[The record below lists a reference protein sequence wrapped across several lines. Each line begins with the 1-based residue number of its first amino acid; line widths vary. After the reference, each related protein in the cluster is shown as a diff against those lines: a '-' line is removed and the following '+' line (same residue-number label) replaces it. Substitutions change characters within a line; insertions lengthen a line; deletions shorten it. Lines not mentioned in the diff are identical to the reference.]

1 MYRLFLSLLIA
12 LFALTGLGAQTIV
25 LRGVVTDPSG
35 SAIPGST
42 ITVSGPGVAKTV
54 STDEKGSY
62 TVPGL
67 AAGKFTFRIAS
78 PGFAPFER
86 ILNLGGTQPITF
98 DAKLNLATEK
108 QEITVTESIQVD
120 LDPSRNVGA
129 LVLKG
134 EDLQALSDNPED
146 LQSDLQ
152 ALAGPAAGPNGGQ
165 IFIDGFSGGRLPPK
179 ESIREVRINSNPFSP
194 EYDKIGFGRIEV
206 FTKPGTDKFRGQ
218 AFFNFSDAVLNS
230 RNPFSTIR
238 PPYQQRFFG
247 GNISGPINKRSSFFV
262 DVDRRNQDEAS
273 TINAVTLDN
282 NFNTSRFSTAIVNPQ
297 TRTDVTPRIDYA
309 INANNTFVGRYR
321 FTRNAS
327 ENEGLNNLTLPSR
340 AFNRAGNEHTVQLTE
355 TAVLGAKAINEV
367 RFQWLKTR
375 NDSLG
380 DISTPT
386 INVLDS
392 FIGGGADFGVNYQN
406 TNRWEISNTTSI
418 TSGTHLYK
426 FGGRLRGINDNN
438 YATNGYGG
446 NYTFSSLRAYQL
458 QVQGQAQGL
467 SNDQIRAMGGGP
479 IQFTLTGGTPLVAI
493 NQWDMGIFFAD
504 DWRAKQNLTISY
516 GLRYESQTNISD
528 WTNLA
533 PRVGFAYGVGKAG
546 AFGRPK
552 TVIRGG
558 WGVFYDRFDESLTLQ
573 ARRVNGVVQQQFVV
587 GAPNFF
593 PAVPSVATL
602 NAALR
607 PQAIRLV
614 DSNLRAPA
622 LYQTALGIERQLP
635 KNITLAINYTNSRGV
650 HTLRSRNINAPLPGS
665 ITATNPN
672 GNRPFGVAAGN
683 LFLYESTGIFK
694 QNQLIV
700 NSSARVSPKFTM
712 FGFYMLNF
720 ARGNTDGPG
729 TFPADQYDLS
739 SEWGRTAFDVRHRS
753 VMGGMITLPYK
764 VSLSP
769 FMIASTGG
777 PYNITAGRDLN
788 GDTQFT
794 DRPAL
799 ASGPGP
805 NVVRAPWGQ
814 YFNINP
820 TSADAIIARNYGQA
834 PGQFN
839 MNLRLSRTWGFGT
852 TKEAAAAAGGPD
864 GPRMFGGMP
873 GGGGP
878 PGGGPP
884 GGGGGMRGG
893 PGGGGPGG
901 MFGGGGVPGKRYALS
916 LSVSARNVL
925 NRVNL
930 GAPLGTA
937 TSPLFGTSTSLAG
950 GFFANATANRRLD
963 MQLRLTF

>member
-1 MYRLFLSLLIA
+1 
-12 LFALTGLGAQTIV
+12 
-25 LRGVVTDPSG
+25 
-35 SAIPGST
+35 
-42 ITVSGPGVAKTV
+42 
-54 STDEKGSY
+54 
-62 TVPGL
+62 
-67 AAGKFTFRIAS
+67 
-78 PGFAPFER
+78 
-86 ILNLGGTQPITF
+86 
-98 DAKLNLATEK
+98 
-108 QEITVTESIQVD
+108 
-120 LDPSRNVGA
+120 
-129 LVLKG
+129 
-134 EDLQALSDNPED
+134 
-146 LQSDLQ
+146 
-152 ALAGPAAGPNGGQ
+152 
-165 IFIDGFSGGRLPPK
+165 
-179 ESIREVRINSNPFSP
+179 
-194 EYDKIGFGRIEV
+194 
-206 FTKPGTDKFRGQ
+206 
-218 AFFNFSDAVLNS
+218 
-230 RNPFSTIR
+230 
-238 PPYQQRFFG
+238 
-247 GNISGPINKRSSFFV
+247 
-262 DVDRRNQDEAS
+262 
-273 TINAVTLDN
+273 
-282 NFNTSRFSTAIVNPQ
+282 
-297 TRTDVTPRIDYA
+297 
-309 INANNTFVGRYR
+309 
-321 FTRNAS
+321 
-327 ENEGLNNLTLPSR
+327 
-340 AFNRAGNEHTVQLTE
+340 
-355 TAVLGAKAINEV
+355 
-367 RFQWLKTR
+367 
-375 NDSLG
+375 
-380 DISTPT
+380 
-386 INVLDS
+386 
-392 FIGGGADFGVNYQN
+392 
-406 TNRWEISNTTSI
+406 
-418 TSGTHLYK
+418 
-426 FGGRLRGINDNN
+426 
-438 YATNGYGG
+438 
-446 NYTFSSLRAYQL
+446 
-458 QVQGQAQGL
+458 
-467 SNDQIRAMGGGP
+467 
-479 IQFTLTGGTPLVAI
+479 
-493 NQWDMGIFFAD
+493 
-504 DWRAKQNLTISY
+504 
-516 GLRYESQTNISD
+516 
-528 WTNLA
+528 
-533 PRVGFAYGVGKAG
+533 
-546 AFGRPK
+546 
-552 TVIRGG
+552 
-558 WGVFYDRFDESLTLQ
+558 
-573 ARRVNGVVQQQFVV
+573 
-587 GAPNFF
+587 
-593 PAVPSVATL
+593 
-602 NAALR
+602 
-607 PQAIRLV
+607 V
-614 DSNLRAPA
+614 DSNLRAPS

-672 GNRPFGVAAGN
+672 GNRPYGVAAGN

-694 QNQLIV
+694 QNQLII

-852 TKEAAAAAGGPD
+852 TKETAAAAGGPD

-963 MQLRLTF
+963 LQLRLTF

>member
-1 MYRLFLSLLIA
+1 M
-12 LFALTGLGAQTIV
+12 
-25 LRGVVTDPSG
+25 TDPSG

-42 ITVSGPGVAKTV
+42 VTISGTGLAKSV
-54 STDEKGSY
+54 STDEKGAY
-62 TVPGL
+62 TFPGL
-67 AAGKFTFRIAS
+67 AAGKFTFRIVS
-78 PGFAPFER
+78 PGFANFER

-129 LVLKG
+129 LVLKA

-179 ESIREVRINSNPFSP
+179 ESIREVRINSNPFSA

-218 AFFNFSDAVLNS
+218 AFFNFSDAVLNA
-230 RNPFSTIR
+230 RNPYSTIR
-238 PPYQQRFFG
+238 PPYQQKFFG

-282 NFNTSRFSTAIVNPQ
+282 NFNTSRYSTAIINPQ
-297 TRTDVTPRIDYA
+297 TRTDVTPRVDYA

-321 FTRNAS
+321 FTRNVR

-340 AFNRAGNEHTVQLTE
+340 AYNTSGNEHTVQLTE

-367 RFQWLKTR
+367 RFQWLKVR

-392 FIGGGADFGVNYQN
+392 FIGGGADFGTNYSS

-426 FGGRLRGINDNN
+426 FGGRVRGINDDN
-438 YATNGYGG
+438 YSTSGYAG
-446 NYTFSSLRAYQL
+446 NYTFSSLQAYRL
-458 QVQGQAQGL
+458 QVQGLAQGL
-467 SNDQIRAMGGGP
+467 SNDQIRAQGGGP
-479 IQFTLTGGTPLVAI
+479 IQFTLTGGTPLVGI
-493 NQWDMGIFFAD
+493 NQWDTGLFFTD

-533 PRVGFAYGVGKAG
+533 PRLGFAYGVGKAG
-546 AFGRPK
+546 TFGRPK

-558 WGVFYDRFDESLTLQ
+558 WGIFYDRFDESLTMQ

-587 GAPNFF
+587 PNPNFY
-593 PAVPSVATL
+593 PAVPSLATL
-602 NAALR
+602 GSALR

-614 DSNLRAPA
+614 DSDVRAPA
-622 LYQTALGIERQLP
+622 LYQTAIGIERQLP

-650 HTLRSRNINAPLPGS
+650 HTLRSRNINAPLAGS
-665 ITATNPN
+665 VTTANPN
-672 GNRPFGVAAGN
+672 GTRPYGAAAGN
-683 LFLYESTGIFK
+683 LYLYESTGIFK
-694 QNQLIV
+694 QNQLII

-720 ARGNTDGPG
+720 ARGNTDGAG
-729 TFPADQYDLS
+729 TFPANQYDVT
-739 SEWGRTAFDVRHRS
+739 SEWGRTAFDVRHRM
-753 VMGGMITLPYK
+753 VMGGMLTLPYK

-769 FMIASTGG
+769 FMMASTGG
-777 PYNITAGRDLN
+777 PYNITVGRDLN
-788 GDTQFT
+788 GDAQFT

-805 NVVRAPWGQ
+805 NIVQAPWGQ
-814 YFNINP
+814 YFNLNP
-820 TSADAIIARNYGQA
+820 TSADAIIARNYGQS
-834 PGQFN
+834 PGMFN
-839 MNLRLSRTWGFGT
+839 LNLRLSRTWGFGT
-852 TKEAAAAAGGPD
+852 TKEAAAAAGGAD

-878 PGGGPP
+878 PGGGGGMR
-884 GGGGGMRGG
+884 GGGGPGGGG

-916 LSVSARNVL
+916 LSLSARNLL
-925 NRVNL
+925 NHVNP
-930 GAPLGTA
+930 GTPLGTA
-937 TSPLFGTSTSLAG
+937 SSPLFGTSTSLAG
-950 GFFANATANRRLD
+950 GFFANATANRRIDL
-963 MQLRLTF
+963 QLRFSF

>member
-1 MYRLFLSLLIA
+1 MFRLFLSLLIA
-12 LFALTGLGAQTIV
+12 LFALTGISAQTIV

-42 ITVSGPGVAKTV
+42 VTVSGTGVAKTV
-54 STDEKGSY
+54 STDENGGY

-67 AAGKFTFRIAS
+67 AAGKFTFRIVS
-78 PGFAPFER
+78 PGFANFER

-98 DAKLNLATEK
+98 DARLNLATEK
-108 QEITVTESIQVD
+108 QEITVSESIQVD

-129 LVLKG
+129 LVLKA
-134 EDLQALSDNPED
+134 EDLQSLSDNPED

-218 AFFNFSDAVLNS
+218 AFFNFSDAVFNS

-238 PPYQQRFFG
+238 PPYQQKFFG

-262 DVDRRNQDEAS
+262 DMDRRNQDEAS

-297 TRTDVTPRIDYA
+297 TRTDITPRIDYA

-321 FTRNAS
+321 FTRNAA

-340 AFNRAGNEHTVQLTE
+340 AFTRAGNEHTVQLTE

-367 RFQWLKTR
+367 RFQWLKVR

-380 DISTPT
+380 NISTPT

-406 TNRWEISNTTSI
+406 TNRWEITNTTSI

-426 FGGRLRGINDNN
+426 FGGRVRGINDDN
-438 YATNGYGG
+438 YSTNGYAG

-458 QVQGQAQGL
+458 QVQGLAQGL
-467 SNDQIRAMGGGP
+467 SNDQIRAQGGGP
-479 IQFTLTGGTPLVAI
+479 IQFTLTGGTPLVGI

-516 GLRYESQTNISD
+516 GVRYEAQTNIKDRS
-528 WTNLA
+528 NIA
-533 PRVGFAYGVGKAG
+533 PRIGFAYGLGKAG

-587 GAPNFF
+587 PAPNFY
-593 PAVPSVATL
+593 PTVPSLAVL
-602 NAALR
+602 GAARR
-607 PQAIRLV
+607 PQAIRVV
-614 DSNLRAPA
+614 DSDVRAPQ
-622 LYQTALGIERQLP
+622 LYQTAIGIERQLP
-635 KNITLAINYTNSRGV
+635 KNITLAVNYTNSRGV
-650 HTLRSRNINAPLPGS
+650 HNLRSRNINAPLAGS
-665 ITATNPN
+665 VTAANPD
-672 GNRPFGVAAGN
+672 GNRPYGVAAGN
-683 LFLYESTGIFK
+683 LYLYESSGIFK
-694 QNQLIV
+694 QNQLII
-700 NSSARVSPKFTM
+700 NSSARISPKFTM
-712 FGFYMLNF
+712 FGFYSLNF
-720 ARGNTDGPG
+720 ARGNTDGAG
-729 TFPADQYDLS
+729 TFPANQYDLT
-739 SEWGRTAFDVRHRS
+739 SEWGRTAFDVRHRM
-753 VMGGMITLPYK
+753 VMGGSITLPK
-764 VSLSP
+764 KISLSP

-805 NVVRAPWGQ
+805 NVVQAPWGQ

-839 MNLRLSRTWGFGT
+839 TNLRLSRTWGFGT

-878 PGGGPP
+878 PGGG

-916 LSVSARNVL
+916 LSISARNVL

-937 TSPLFGTSTSLAG
+937 SSPLFGTSTSLAG
-950 GFFANATANRRLD
+950 GFFSNSTANRRLD
-963 MQLRLTF
+963 LQLRFTF